1 MEMDNDMYEQRV
13 NQGRTPLF
21 DLSRK
26 KSIANDYKE
35 GIKIPELMKKYKASR
50 ATISRVLQ
58 EMSSI
63 METGYRTRGKNGKLP
78 LKEIFDAE
86 QVELIMLLWEKGFPN
101 NRIALLHGC
110 STATITKYIDRE
122 LSNRRARILAESRDL
137 HKSAQAG
144 KKEYK

>member
-1 MEMDNDMYEQRV
+1 MEIEKDFHDTV
-13 NQGRTPLF
+13 GNQGRRPLF
-21 DLSRK
+21 AFSSK
-26 KSIANDYKE
+26 VEIAKDYKA

-50 ATISRVLQ
+50 ATISRVLN
-58 EMSSI
+58 EMSTI
-63 METGYRTRGKNGKLP
+63 METGYRTRGKDGKKT

>member
-1 MEMDNDMYEQRV
+1 MEIDKDFYDNTG
-13 NQGRTPLF
+13 NQGRRPLF
-21 DLSRK
+21 AFSSKVD
-26 KSIANDYKE
+26 IANDYKA

-58 EMSSI
+58 EMSTI
-63 METGYRTRGKNGKLP
+63 METGYKTRGKDGTKK

-144 KKEYK
+144 KKE